1 MSGTVNDRELV
12 LDLLVDIVEKGMF
25 SHVSIN
31 NMLKKYQY
39 LDKTERAFITRL
51 TEGTIENL
59 ILLDYIIDQFSSVK
73 VKKMKPLIRNILRM
87 SVYQFLYMDSVPNA
101 AACNE
106 AVKLATKRGFGQLKG
121 FVNGV
126 LRNINRNLEE
136 IKYPDASKDLPT
148 YLSIVYS
155 IPLWII
161 EQWIFQYGV
170 EYASRMA
177 KATLEHDFR
186 ITVRCNTKDFS
197 VEQITKKLEDEGVEV
212 QSTPYNENGLYLSG
226 IDYIGKLNAFKD
238 GLISVQDFSSM
249 LVAYIAEPKEN
260 DYCIDM
266 CAAPGGKSI
275 HLAELMKGTGTVEA
289 RDISENKISL
299 IESNINRVGVTN
311 VIPLV
316 KDAFLLDEDMIEKA
330 DIVIADLPC
339 SGLGVIGKKSD
350 IKYNMTKDKQ
360 DELVRIQRCILE
372 NAVKYIKKGGYLVFS
387 TCTTN
392 KQENEENFKWLIEKF
407 GLRPVDISEKIPK
420 NIVDTDTA
428 KDGYVQLLM
437 GVHQTDGFFISKF
450 QIL

>member
-1 MSGTVNDRELV
+1 MSDTVNDRELV
-12 LDLLVDIVEKGMF
+12 LDLLMDIVEKGMF

-39 LDKTERAFITRL
+39 LEKIERAFITRL

-126 LRNINRNLEE
+126 LRNINRNLED
-136 IKYPDASKDLPT
+136 IKYPDASKNLPE
-148 YLSIVYS
+148 YLSIMYS

-161 EQWIFQYGV
+161 EQWIYQYGV

-186 ITVRCNTKDFS
+186 TTVRCNTGKFS
-197 VEQITKKLEDEGVEV
+197 VEQIVKKLEDEGVEA
-212 QSTPYNENGLYLSG
+212 SGTMYYENGLYLSG
-226 IDYIGKLNAFKD
+226 IDYISKLNVFKE

-249 LVAYIAEPKEN
+249 LVAHIADPKEN
-260 DYCIDM
+260 SYCIDM

-275 HLAELMKGTGTVEA
+275 HLAEMMNGTGTVEA
-289 RDISENKISL
+289 RDITQKKISL
-299 IESNINRVGVTN
+299 IEDNLHRVGVTN
-311 VIPLV
+311 VIPV
-316 KDAFLLDEDMIEKA
+316 QKDAFELDEESIEKA

-360 DELVRIQRCILE
+360 DELVKIQRCILE
-372 NAVKYIKKGGYLVFS
+372 NAIKYVKKGGYLIFS

-392 KQENEENFKWLIEKF
+392 KSENEENFKWLVEKW
-407 GLRPVDISEKIPK
+407 GLKPVDISEKIPK
-420 NIVDTDTA
+420 NINDVDTA

-450 QIL
+450 QIS